1 MKKYKDPISLFK
13 QTNFSKTIW
22 WKLKVNIS
30 GYQNQTENKLVTE
43 IFKSRIFKII
53 YPDSHQYSP
62 QLSRIL
68 IQLYE
73 DGYVCWVKWK
83 LTGTEGDKTVE
94 STGKTKLERPSS
106 ALEAYD
112 SLTEEKVL
120 GWVKAKI
127 NAESPAVMDT
137 DTGKTAVE
145 RMEAIMDK
153 KMGWLNA
160 TATADGKPF

>member
-1 MKKYKDPISLFK
+1 MAVTKTWSITDLTREIS
-13 QTNFSKTIW
+13 
-22 WKLKVNIS
+22 
-30 GYQNQTENKLVTE
+30 
-43 IFKSRIFKII
+43 
-53 YPDSHQYSP
+53 
-62 QLSRIL
+62 
-68 IQLYE
+68 

-160 TATADGKPF
+160 PATADGKPF

>member
-1 MKKYKDPISLFK
+1 MAVTKTWSVLDLTREIS
-13 QTNFSKTIW
+13 
-22 WKLKVNIS
+22 
-30 GYQNQTENKLVTE
+30 
-43 IFKSRIFKII
+43 
-53 YPDSHQYSP
+53 
-62 QLSRIL
+62 
-68 IQLYE
+68 

-94 STGKTKLERPSS
+94 SIGKTKLERPSS

-112 SLTEEKVL
+112 SLTEEKVI

-127 NAESPAVMDT
+127 NAESPAFMDT

-160 TATADGKPF
+160 PATADGKPF